1 MNITVSPEL
10 ANEILPNAVN
20 TAAWQ
25 LYLLGFEYV
34 IVATLSIAEFIRR
47 VRHPKF
53 SFLSSKIF
61 FLLLAFISMAFR
73 AVLTLVPFHPWSKF
87 ALVFVGLV
95 VPLYLQLLLF
105 SVLIIFFV
113 EGVLTTR
120 GTEKSKRKLLV
131 YLSFGGTVIVSFVA
145 CIFFSYWI
153 STYDLTPENY
163 DQHITILMLFFG
175 LLVIGLGIFSFRA
188 NDTVTRSTTLK
199 RLRIKTKFM
208 SIVIG
213 IYSMFVVLR
222 IIWGVLAY
230 VGLNPI
236 QNELT
241 EWLINSHSKSAYHS
255 AYLVFY
261 TFFEVLPIAFV
272 YIALKI
278 IQPLYKKQVL
288 SSSGKYDEESPLL
301 PAVETREFFWC
312 FPCCHR
318 IKLHGPQGTF

>member
-1 MNITVSPEL
+1 
-10 ANEILPNAVN
+10 
-20 TAAWQ
+20 
-25 LYLLGFEYV
+25 
-34 IVATLSIAEFIRR
+34 
-47 VRHPKF
+47 
-53 SFLSSKIF
+53 
-61 FLLLAFISMAFR
+61 MAFR

-95 VPLYLQLLLF
+95 TPLYLQLLLF

-120 GTEKSKRKLLV
+120 GTEKPKRKLLV
-131 YLSFGGTVIVSFVA
+131 YLTFAGTVIISFVA

-208 SIVIG
+208 SVVIG

-241 EWLINSHSKSAYHS
+241 EWLINSHSKNAYYS
-255 AYLVFY
+255 AYLVRFSK
-261 TFFEVLPIAFV
+261 ELHP
-272 YIALKI
+272 AL
-278 IQPLYKKQVL
+278 Q
-288 SSSGKYDEESPLL
+288 
-301 PAVETREFFWC
+301 T
-312 FPCCHR
+312 H
-318 IKLHGPQGTF
+318 